1 MRCSIELRD
10 SKRAIQKTAEPIRD
24 LVANK
29 IADKI
34 TSTSTELHSKKSL

>member
-10 SKRAIQKTAEPIRD
+10 SKRAIQKIAEAIRD

-34 TSTSTELHSKKSL
+34 TSTSKELHSKKSL